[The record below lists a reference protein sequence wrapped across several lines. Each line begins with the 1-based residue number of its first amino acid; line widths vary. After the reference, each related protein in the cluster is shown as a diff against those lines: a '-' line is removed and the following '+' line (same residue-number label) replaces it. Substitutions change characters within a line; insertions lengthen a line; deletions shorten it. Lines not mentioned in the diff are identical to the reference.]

1 MAISL
6 RYHSKYGAIRTE
18 AGGRWFASGA
28 EAKRYQELLVLART
42 GVVSRVTCQPSFD
55 LVVNDEK
62 VGIYRADFEV
72 VWPDGEVHIED
83 VKGYVTPVFRLKAKM
98 FKALYGFDI
107 RIVKA

>member
-1 MAISL
+1 MPL
-6 RYHSKYGAIRTE
+6 RLRSYSKYRAIRTSMN
-18 AGGRWFASGA
+18 GRMFDSKA
-28 EAKRYQELLVLART
+28 EAHRFGELMCLAKT

-62 VGIYRADFEV
+62 VGVYRADFEV

-83 VKGYVTPVFRLKAKM
+83 VKGCVTPVFRLKAKL
-98 FKALYGFDI
+98 FRALYGFDI